1 MKETCSQDKM
11 DDEDEDDDDIDDHH
25 HDDDDNGEDDCR
37 SEDQASYR
45 VCKKN
50 HNRQPYSVCSG
61 CKHITTYKC
70 TRIT

>member
-1 MKETCSQDKM
+1 
-11 DDEDEDDDDIDDHH
+11 
-25 HDDDDNGEDDCR
+25 
-37 SEDQASYR
+37 